1 MGINMNNKL
10 AERWAA
16 ESAKNEGEAF
26 EKAMQRIKPSTDE
39 LEQAFR
45 QGYEEGL
52 KTAVN
57 QKLIDNYCEMK
68 GDIQK

>member
-1 MGINMNNKL
+1 MDINMNKKL

-16 ESAKNEGEAF
+16 ELAKNEGEAF

-39 LEQAFR
+39 LEQAYR
-45 QGYEEGL
+45 QGYAEGL
-52 KTAVN
+52 KAAVN

-68 GDIQK
+68 GNIQK

>member
-1 MGINMNNKL
+1 MDINMNNKL

-26 EKAMQRIKPSTDE
+26 EKALTRIKPSNDE
-39 LEQAFR
+39 LEQAYR
-45 QGYEEGL
+45 QGYAAGL
-52 KTAVN
+52 KAAVN

-68 GDIQK
+68 GNIQK

>member
-1 MGINMNNKL
+1 MNNIAK
-10 AERWAA
+10 EWAA
-16 ESAKNEGEAF
+16 ELAKNEGEAF
-26 EKAMQRIKPSTDE
+26 EKALTRIKPSTDE

-45 QGYEEGL
+45 QGYAAGL
-52 KTAVN
+52 KAAVN